1 MPSARDYRTTAARI
15 HTINASL
22 AASGD
27 LGSITAQESMLD
39 LASGLAD
46 DYAAGNP
53 RFDRARFM
61 AACGFAVAA
70 GNVIRPADAQARL
83 RPARIPSTR

>member
-53 RFDRARFM
+53 RFARFM